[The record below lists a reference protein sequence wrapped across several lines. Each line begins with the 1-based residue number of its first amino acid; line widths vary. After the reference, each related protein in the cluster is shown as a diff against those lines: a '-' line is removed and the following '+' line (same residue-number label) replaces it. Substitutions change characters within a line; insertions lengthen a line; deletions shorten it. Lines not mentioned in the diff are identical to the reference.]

1 MQGAFAK
8 IYRILLPVLAL
19 LLLNACTWVEL
30 KPEAAQVRV
39 LTRADV
45 ADCKPAGITTVRV
58 QPDAIIFK
66 RDPVKVKKELETLA
80 RNEAVRLK
88 GNVIVPATS
97 IHKGEQTFDIYRCP

>member
-1 MQGAFAK
+1 M
-8 IYRILLPVLAL
+8 RIHRLLIAILAL

-39 LTRADV
+39 LTKADV

-66 RDPVKVKKELETLA
+66 RDPARVKKELETLA
-80 RNEAVRLK
+80 RNEALRLK

-97 IHKGEQTFDIYRCP
+97 VHKGEQTFDIYRCP

>member
-1 MQGAFAK
+1 M
-8 IYRILLPVLAL
+8 RTHRLLLPALVL

-30 KPEAAQVRV
+30 KPEAAGVRV
-39 LTRADV
+39 STRADV
-45 ADCKPAGITTVRV
+45 AVCKPAGITTVRV

-66 RDPVKVKKELETLA
+66 RDPAKVKKELETLA
-80 RNEAVRLK
+80 RNEALRLK